1 MDWGAIA
8 RYLGAGI
15 AVGFGGMG
23 AGIGEGLCAQ
33 EANAAIAR
41 QPKVSEQIVRTM
53 LVAQAVAETPG
64 IFALLVAFMLVFGE
78 TAGEGLVR
86 LAIPLGAGIAMGLG
100 GLGPGVGAGI
110 AGAKACEGIGRQP
123 HLSGLLTRTMLIG
136 QAISQST
143 AVYSLVIALL
153 LIFVIGQ

>member
-53 LVAQAVAETPG
+53 LVAQAVSETPG

-86 LAIPLGAGIAMGLG
+86 LAIP
-100 GLGPGVGAGI
+100 
-110 AGAKACEGIGRQP
+110 
-123 HLSGLLTRTMLIG
+123 
-136 QAISQST
+136 
-143 AVYSLVIALL
+143 
-153 LIFVIGQ
+153 

>member
-23 AGIGEGLCAQ
+23 AGIGEGMCAQ

-64 IFALLVAFMLVFGE
+64 IFALLVAFMLVFGWSRNC
-78 TAGEGLVR
+78 GCEGMRGNRSSAASFGVVDANDVDR
-86 LAIPLGAGIAMGLG
+86 SGDLAIYG
-100 GLGPGVGAGI
+100 GVFVGDCAAVDLCG
-110 AGAKACEGIGRQP
+110 GTM
-123 HLSGLLTRTMLIG
+123 TR
-136 QAISQST
+136 
-143 AVYSLVIALL
+143 
-153 LIFVIGQ
+153 